1 MIEEFVSDISTK
13 MGINLSKVS
22 LVDGQPLGCTD
33 VQLLNMSSK
42 GYVVSTLIFRADI
55 KNLKDGCG
63 CDSLEV
69 RIRVSLSRL
78 LMLIHPR

>member
-1 MIEEFVSDISTK
+1 MIKKFVSGISTT

-22 LVDGQPLGCTD
+22 LVDGQSLGCID

-42 GYVVSTLIFRADI
+42 GQVVSALIFQADI
-55 KNLKDGCG
+55 ENLKNGVG

-69 RIRVSLSRL
+69 RLRASLSRL
-78 LMLIHPR
+78 QMLLDA